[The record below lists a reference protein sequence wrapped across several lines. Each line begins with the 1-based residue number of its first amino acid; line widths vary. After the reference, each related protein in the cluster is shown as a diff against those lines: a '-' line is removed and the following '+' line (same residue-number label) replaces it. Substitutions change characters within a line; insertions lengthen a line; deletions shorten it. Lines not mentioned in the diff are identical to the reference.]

1 MLTKEYIKDLKSNGN
16 GAIGHLVKDYKD
28 SGSLTFILE
37 NLGQLPKDFD
47 GSFLP
52 ELLTH
57 KNASVRLWAVK
68 TFGKLDKEEFLAT
81 LKKTALNDIDTT
93 VRREAVSSIGRMR
106 TKKGQEI
113 LFEILSETFCNFF

>member
-57 KNASVRLWAVK
+57 KNASVRLWTVK
-68 TFGKLDKEEFLAT
+68 TFGKLDKEEYLAT
-81 LKKTALNDIDTT
+81 LKETALNDTDTT

-106 TKKGQEI
+106 SKKGKKI
-113 LFEILSETFCNFF
+113 LFVIL